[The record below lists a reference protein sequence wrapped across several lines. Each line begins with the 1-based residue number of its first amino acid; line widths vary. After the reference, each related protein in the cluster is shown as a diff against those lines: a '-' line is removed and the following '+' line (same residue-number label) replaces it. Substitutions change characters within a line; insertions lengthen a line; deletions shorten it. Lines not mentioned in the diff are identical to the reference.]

1 MKKIILA
8 AIAVMTVGFASAQEQ
23 TKKGKYLIEG
33 NTSFGGNGLGNT
45 GFALSSE
52 DGTTSWN
59 IGAEGGYFVMDN
71 LAVKAGLGYG
81 DTGADY
87 GGSTFSYKV
96 GAKYYVINKIPF
108 EVSYTGASVKDADE
122 NPSYLGIQGG
132 YAWFIGNNISIEP
145 GLRYNLT
152 LNDNYGTGKDV
163 LQFNIGFALHF

>member
-33 NTSFGGNGLGNT
+33 NTSFGATGTGNT

-87 GGSTFSYKV
+87 GGSMFSYKV

-108 EVSYTGASVKDADE
+108 ELSYTGASVKDADE

>member
-8 AIAVMTVGFASAQEQ
+8 AIAVMTVSFANAQEQ

-33 NTSFGGNGLGNT
+33 NTSFGPTGTGNT

-81 DTGADY
+81 DNGLDY
-87 GGSTFSYKV
+87 ASSIFSYKV
-96 GAKYYVINKIPF
+96 GAKYYVINKIPV
-108 EVSYTGASVKDADE
+108 ELSYTGASIKDAKE

-132 YAWFIGNNISIEP
+132 YAWFIGKNVSVEP
-145 GLRYNLT
+145 GLRYNIT
-152 LNDNYGTGKDV
+152 LNEDYGKDV

>member
-33 NTSFGGNGLGNT
+33 NTSFGATGTGNT

-59 IGAEGGYFVMDN
+59 IGAEGGYFVADN
-71 LAVKAGLGYG
+71 LALKVGLGYG

-87 GGSTFSYKV
+87 GGSIFSYKV

-145 GLRYNLT
+145 GLRYNVT
-152 LNDNYGTGKDV
+152 LNEDYGKDV

>member
-33 NTSFGGNGLGNT
+33 NTSFGATGTGNT
-45 GFALSSE
+45 GFALSTE
-52 DGTTSWN
+52 DGTTAWN

-87 GGSTFSYKV
+87 GGSIFSYKV

-145 GLRYNLT
+145 GVRYNVT
-152 LNDNYGTGKDV
+152 LNEDFGKDV
-163 LQFNIGFALHF
+163 FQFNIGFALHF